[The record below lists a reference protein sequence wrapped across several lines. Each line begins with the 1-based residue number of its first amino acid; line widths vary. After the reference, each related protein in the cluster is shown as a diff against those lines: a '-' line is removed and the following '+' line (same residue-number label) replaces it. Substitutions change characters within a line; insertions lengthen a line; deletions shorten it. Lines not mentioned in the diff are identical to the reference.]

1 MDTAHGSSIPAAPD
15 GWRNWRAQELPWVQR
30 VEHGLYSDSTF
41 VGELRGLGPYG
52 ILNGGGRGHEVTPG
66 VAQQA
71 LVLRHDWHLRLSA
84 TLTATTSTEGY
95 HHGSVDEEV
104 AALLS
109 LALDVRCRSGGPL
122 RFWWDAD
129 DKYGRPDITFHR
141 PPLLTRPRSAAML
154 PRQTRDGVEL
164 EPAREFLNL
173 YSTVAPR
180 EALLILRAARQWQ
193 QAIWN
198 ADSDPGLAWLQ
209 LVGALEVAAQ
219 AASQDATPLETV
231 RDVKPEWADL
241 LRDYDHPRAEDM
253 IREAAQLLGARRKVR
268 LLLERYPPAPPP
280 IRPEYGRVDWSNLEK
295 AVMAIYTYRSKA
307 LHEGHP
313 MPAPLLEAPIAPG
326 SPWAERPTGTT
337 GVGESSWAE
346 KDLPMYM
353 HTFAYV
359 VGETLRAWWRSFAAA
374 SPAAEQ

>member
-326 SPWAERPTGTT
+326 SPWA
-337 GVGESSWAE
+337 
-346 KDLPMYM
+346 
-353 HTFAYV
+353 
-359 VGETLRAWWRSFAAA
+359 
-374 SPAAEQ
+374 